1 MSKIN
6 YFLVMILL
14 SQVGLFAKSEK
25 SYPTYRVGGQILL
38 DCGFV
43 DSKSAVEIRRG
54 RVFVKG
60 LFSKYLA
67 YELEYS
73 LTGDGEWKDLYLEYS
88 GLPYAT
94 VKVGNIKEP
103 IGLEAL
109 TSSKY
114 NTFMERSLA
123 DIFIEDR
130 KLGATLNF
138 NSYEKNSHAWT
149 FTAGGFGGS
158 VNDISDF
165 TDSYS
170 LSSRAT
176 YAYFFDKKT
185 FLHLGLSLSYTDIG
199 DEKLKLS
206 TRAESHLLDDK
217 LLKLKIKHVDT
228 MARYGLE
235 AVFQYDKLSLQ
246 GEYLVSDIDTTK
258 SDSYSFSGWYV
269 QGSYFLTNDRRNY
282 KAKEGVFKRIKPKKT
297 VKNGGYGAFELATRV
312 SYLDMSDAD
321 KLGGEVYNYTVGL
334 NYYIN
339 NHTRMM
345 LNYIT
350 TDIQSGTL
358 NYDPEVIQLRFQYD
372 F

>member
-1 MSKIN
+1 
-6 YFLVMILL
+6 
-14 SQVGLFAKSEK
+14 
-25 SYPTYRVGGQILL
+25 VGGQILF
-38 DCGFV
+38 DYGFV
-43 DSKSAVEIRRG
+43 DKKSEAEIRRA

-73 LTGDGEWKDLYLEYS
+73 LTGGGKWKDLYLEYS

-138 NSYEKNSHAWT
+138 NSYKKNSYAWT
-149 FTAGGFGGS
+149 FTAGGFGD
-158 VNDISDF
+158 NLNNISDF
-165 TDSYS
+165 EDTYS

-176 YAYFFDKKT
+176 YAYFLNKKSFFHIGLSTAYTDVGDKKR
-185 FLHLGLSLSYTDIG
+185 
-199 DEKLKLS
+199 KLS
-206 TRAESHLLDDK
+206 TRAESHLLDNK
-217 LLKLKIKHVDT
+217 LLKLKLKHVDT
-228 MARYGLE
+228 MTRYGAETVL
-235 AVFQYDKLSLQ
+235 QYDKLSLQ
-246 GEYLVSDIDTTK
+246 GEYIISNIDTTK
-258 SDSYSFSGWYV
+258 SKSYSFYGWYV
-269 QGSYFLTNDRRNY
+269 QGSYFLTKDRRTY

-297 VKNGGYGAFELATRV
+297 AKNGGYGAFEIATRI
-312 SYLDMSDAD
+312 SYLDMSDLN
-321 KLGGEVYNYTVGL
+321 KLGGEVYNYTLGL

-345 LNYIT
+345 LNRIT

-358 NYDPEVIQLRFQYD
+358 NYDPEVIQLRLQYD